1 MPFMAFL
8 TAILLI
14 TGMPVAGLALPTW
27 PLRGDSNKQ
36 TPLESKPPSGRLQEV
51 APPGAV
57 QQLRE
62 KLQRYQPNL
71 RLVTPTDDS
80 VINADTVELILDVK
94 NWPISRDDQL
104 GLGPHVVVQID
115 NQPPRQLHELEAN
128 RVSVRLNDLA
138 PGSHRFSAWA
148 AYPWGEA
155 VKTPG
160 ANLQGRFHLWQRME
174 GTQPGSNAPWL
185 VPVTNSADPALQPL
199 LLDWL
204 IWNAPLQNLR
214 DGDGRWRLRLSV
226 DGDSFLVDHQEALW
240 LKGNSSSRGNLVQME
255 LLNGVGEP
263 ITPEFNNRLIHQSGQ
278 RATSPTWLKAHLT
291 EEELTRLSGAP
302 RIPSADLETEAI
314 DKPEPLLN
322 RTTKPEAKPVSSAKA
337 VSESPNGDE
346 AKPDSDIEP
355 TPGARNVQE
364 AAKAPEAETAPGAE
378 QAADTKKGAT
388 TLIESDPTTSPRND
402 ALVDEQDTPEQTNES
417 AYKQSPD
424 VFREDVMDE
433 DVMDED
439 VMDEDVV
446 DKDVVKENLVSE
458 DIAPPNEPKASDDQA
473 PRLQRDNPSMP
484 VPSASEERLVP
495 TSRLGGSARE
505 LLNDD
510 GSLRKP

>member
-1 MPFMAFL
+1 MSRPGLMPFMAFL
-8 TAILLI
+8 MAILLI
-14 TGMPVAGLALPTW
+14 TGMPVAGMALPTW
-27 PLRGDSNKQ
+27 PLRGDGNKQ

-62 KLQRYQPNL
+62 TLQRYQPNL

-115 NQPPRQLHELEAN
+115 NQPPRQLYELEAN

-160 ANLQGRFHLWQRME
+160 ANLQGRFHLWQRVE
-174 GTQPGSNAPWL
+174 GTQPENNAPWL
-185 VPVTNSADPALQPL
+185 VPVTNSANTALQPL
-199 LLDWL
+199 LLDWI

-226 DGDSFLVDHQEALW
+226 DGDSFLVDQQEALW
-240 LKGNSSSRGNLVQME
+240 LKGSSSSSGNLVQME

-263 ITPEFNNRLIHQSGQ
+263 ITPEFNNQLIHQSGQ

-291 EEELTRLSGAP
+291 EDELARLSGTP
-302 RIPSADLETEAI
+302 LIRSADLGPEAMA
-314 DKPEPLLN
+314 KPEPLLN
-322 RTTKPEAKPVSSAKA
+322 RETKPEAKPVSSAKA
-337 VSESPNGDE
+337 VSESPNGDD

-355 TPGARNVQE
+355 TPGAKNVQE
-364 AAKAPEAETAPGAE
+364 AAKAPGAE
-378 QAADTKKGAT
+378 KAADTKKGAT

-402 ALVDEQDTPEQTNES
+402 ALVDEQDTPEQTDES
-417 AYKQSPD
+417 ANKQAPD
-424 VFREDVMDE
+424 VVRE
-433 DVMDED
+433 
-439 VMDEDVV
+439 
-446 DKDVVKENLVSE
+446 DVVKEDVVGE
-458 DIAPPNEPKASDDQA
+458 DIAPPNEP
-473 PRLQRDNPSMP
+473 R
-484 VPSASEERLVP
+484 ASEERLIP

>member
-1 MPFMAFL
+1 MSRPGLMPFMAFL
-8 TAILLI
+8 MAILLI

-27 PLRGDSNKQ
+27 PLRGDVNQQ

-278 RATSPTWLKAHLT
+278 RATSPTWLKTHLT
-291 EEELTRLSGAP
+291 EEELIRLSGAP
-302 RIPSADLETEAI
+302 RIPSADLE
-314 DKPEPLLN
+314 
-322 RTTKPEAKPVSSAKA
+322 PEAKPVSSAKA
-337 VSESPNGDE
+337 VSESPNGDD
-346 AKPDSDIEP
+346 AKPDSDTEP
-355 TPGARNVQE
+355 TPGAKIVQE
-364 AAKAPEAETAPGAE
+364 AAKAPGAETVPEAEKAPGAE
-378 QAADTKKGAT
+378 KAIDTKKRAT
-388 TLIESDPTTSPRND
+388 TLIESDPTSSSRND
-402 ALVDEQDTPEQTNES
+402 ALVDEQDTPEQTDES
-417 AYKQSPD
+417 AFKQAPD
-424 VFREDVMDE
+424 SVSEDDVREDGVRE
-433 DVMDED
+433 DG
-439 VMDEDVV
+439 
-446 DKDVVKENLVSE
+446 VSE
-458 DIAPPNEPKASDDQA
+458 DIAPPNEPRASDPA
-473 PRLQRDNPSMP
+473 PRLQRDKPSMP

>member
-1 MPFMAFL
+1 MSRPGLMPFMAFL
-8 TAILLI
+8 MAILLI
-14 TGMPVAGLALPTW
+14 TGMPVAGMALPTW
-27 PLRGDSNKQ
+27 PLRGDSNKH
-36 TPLESKPPSGRLQEV
+36 TPLESKPPSGRSHEV

-62 KLQRYQPNL
+62 TLQRYQPNL

-115 NQPPRQLHELEAN
+115 NQPPRQLYELEAN

-160 ANLQGRFHLWQRME
+160 ANLQGRFHLWQRVE
-174 GTQPGSNAPWL
+174 GTQPENNAPWL
-185 VPVTNSADPALQPL
+185 VPVTNSANTALQPL
-199 LLDWL
+199 LLDWI

-226 DGDSFLVDHQEALW
+226 DGDSFLVDQQEALW
-240 LKGNSSSRGNLVQME
+240 LKGSSSSRGNLVQME

-263 ITPEFNNRLIHQSGQ
+263 ITPEFNNQLIHQSG
-278 RATSPTWLKAHLT
+278 RKTTPPTWLKARLT
-291 EEELTRLSGAP
+291 EDELARLSGTP
-302 RIPSADLETEAI
+302 LIPAEELVPEA
-314 DKPEPLLN
+314 KATPEPIEE
-322 RTTKPEAKPVSSAKA
+322 RETKPEAQPVVTAESLTASPDDDEATASPKPEASAEAEKVEESGNGVSDLME
-337 VSESPNGDE
+337 SEPEPKLNADALGDE
-346 AKPDSDIEP
+346 QDSTDDSDDS
-355 TPGARNVQE
+355 TF
-364 AAKAPEAETAPGAE
+364 E
-378 QAADTKKGAT
+378 QAADDVSKDN
-388 TLIESDPTTSPRND
+388 SDD
-402 ALVDEQDTPEQTNES
+402 L
-417 AYKQSPD
+417 
-424 VFREDVMDE
+424 
-433 DVMDED
+433 
-439 VMDEDVV
+439 
-446 DKDVVKENLVSE
+446 
-458 DIAPPNEPKASDDQA
+458 APPAEPIALDDQA
-473 PRLQRDNPSMP
+473 PLPKSEKPSMP
-484 VPSASEERLVP
+484 VPSASEERLIP

>member
-1 MPFMAFL
+1 MSRPGLMPFMAFL
-8 TAILLI
+8 MAILLI

-27 PLRGDSNKQ
+27 PLRGDVNKQ

-302 RIPSADLETEAI
+302 RIPSADLE
-314 DKPEPLLN
+314 
-322 RTTKPEAKPVSSAKA
+322 PEAKPVSSAKA
-337 VSESPNGDE
+337 VSESPNGDD

-355 TPGARNVQE
+355 TPGAKNVQE
-364 AAKAPEAETAPGAE
+364 AAKAPEAETVPGAE
-378 QAADTKKGAT
+378 KAIDTKKGAT
-388 TLIESDPTTSPRND
+388 TLIESDPTSSSRND
-402 ALVDEQDTPEQTNES
+402 ALVDEQDTPEQTDES
-417 AYKQSPD
+417 AFKQAPD
-424 VFREDVMDE
+424 GVMEDGVGE
-433 DVMDED
+433 DGVGE
-439 VMDEDVV
+439 
-446 DKDVVKENLVSE
+446 DVVKEDIVSE
-458 DIAPPNEPKASDDQA
+458 DIAPPNEPRASDQA
-473 PRLQRDNPSMP
+473 PRLQRDKPSMP

>member
-1 MPFMAFL
+1 MAFL
-8 TAILLI
+8 MAILLI

-27 PLRGDSNKQ
+27 PLRGDGNKQ

-128 RVSVRLNDLA
+128 RVSVMLNDLA

-278 RATSPTWLKAHLT
+278 RATSPTWLKAQLT

-302 RIPSADLETEAI
+302 RIPSADLE
-314 DKPEPLLN
+314 
-322 RTTKPEAKPVSSAKA
+322 PEAKPVSSAKA
-337 VSESPNGDE
+337 VSESPNGDD

-355 TPGARNVQE
+355 TPGAKIVQE
-364 AAKAPEAETAPGAE
+364 AAKAPEAETVPEEETVPGAGKAPGAE
-378 QAADTKKGAT
+378 KAIDTKKGAT
-388 TLIESDPTTSPRND
+388 TLIESDPTSSSRND
-402 ALVDEQDTPEQTNES
+402 ALVDEQDTPEQTDES
-417 AYKQSPD
+417 AFKQAPD
-424 VFREDVMDE
+424 GVMEDGVREDV
-433 DVMDED
+433 V
-439 VMDEDVV
+439 DEDVV
-446 DKDVVKENLVSE
+446 KEDIVSE
-458 DIAPPNEPKASDDQA
+458 DIAPPNEPRASDQA
-473 PRLQRDNPSMP
+473 PRLQRDKPSMP

>member
-1 MPFMAFL
+1 MSRPGLMPFMAFL
-8 TAILLI
+8 MAILLI
-14 TGMPVAGLALPTW
+14 TGMPVAGMALPTW
-27 PLRGDSNKQ
+27 PLRGDGNKQ

-62 KLQRYQPNL
+62 TLQRYQPNL

-115 NQPPRQLHELEAN
+115 NQPPRQLYELEAN

-160 ANLQGRFHLWQRME
+160 ANLQGRFHLWQRVE
-174 GTQPGSNAPWL
+174 GTQPENNAPWL
-185 VPVTNSADPALQPL
+185 VPVTNSANTALQPL
-199 LLDWL
+199 LLDWI

-226 DGDSFLVDHQEALW
+226 DGDSFLVDQQEALW
-240 LKGNSSSRGNLVQME
+240 LKGSSSSSGNLVQME

-263 ITPEFNNRLIHQSGQ
+263 ITPEFNNQLIHQSGQ

-291 EEELTRLSGAP
+291 EDELARLSGTP
-302 RIPSADLETEAI
+302 LIPAEELVPEA
-314 DKPEPLLN
+314 KATPEPIEE
-322 RTTKPEAKPVSSAKA
+322 RETKPEAQPVVTAEKLT
-337 VSESPNGDE
+337 ESPDEDE
-346 AKPDSDIEP
+346 ATASPKP
-355 TPGARNVQE
+355 
-364 AAKAPEAETAPGAE
+364 KASPEAEKVEESGNGVSDLMGSEPEPKLNADALGDEQDSTDDSDDSTFE
-378 QAADTKKGAT
+378 QAADDVSKDN
-388 TLIESDPTTSPRND
+388 SDD
-402 ALVDEQDTPEQTNES
+402 L
-417 AYKQSPD
+417 
-424 VFREDVMDE
+424 
-433 DVMDED
+433 
-439 VMDEDVV
+439 
-446 DKDVVKENLVSE
+446 
-458 DIAPPNEPKASDDQA
+458 APPAKPIALDDQA
-473 PRLQRDNPSMP
+473 PLPKSEKPSMP
-484 VPSASEERLVP
+484 VPSASEERLIP

>member
-1 MPFMAFL
+1 MSRPGLMPFMAFL
-8 TAILLI
+8 MAILLI
-14 TGMPVAGLALPTW
+14 TGMPVAGMALPTW
-27 PLRGDSNKQ
+27 PLRGDGNKQ

-62 KLQRYQPNL
+62 TLQRYQPNL

-115 NQPPRQLHELEAN
+115 NQPPRQLYELEAN

-160 ANLQGRFHLWQRME
+160 ANLQGRFHLWQRVE
-174 GTQPGSNAPWL
+174 GTQPENNAPWL
-185 VPVTNSADPALQPL
+185 VPVTNSANTALQPL
-199 LLDWL
+199 LLDWI

-226 DGDSFLVDHQEALW
+226 DGDSFLVDQQEALW
-240 LKGNSSSRGNLVQME
+240 LKGSSSSSGNLVQME

-263 ITPEFNNRLIHQSGQ
+263 ITPEFNNQLIHQSGQ

-291 EEELTRLSGAP
+291 EDELARLSGTP
-302 RIPSADLETEAI
+302 LIRSEELVPEA
-314 DKPEPLLN
+314 KATPEPIEE
-322 RTTKPEAKPVSSAKA
+322 RETKPEAQPVVTAEKLT
-337 VSESPNGDE
+337 ESPDEDE
-346 AKPDSDIEP
+346 ATASPKP
-355 TPGARNVQE
+355 E
-364 AAKAPEAETAPGAE
+364 ASPEAEKVEESGNGVSDLMGSEPEPKLNADALGDEQDSTDDSDDSTFE
-378 QAADTKKGAT
+378 QAADDVSKDN
-388 TLIESDPTTSPRND
+388 SDD
-402 ALVDEQDTPEQTNES
+402 L
-417 AYKQSPD
+417 
-424 VFREDVMDE
+424 
-433 DVMDED
+433 
-439 VMDEDVV
+439 
-446 DKDVVKENLVSE
+446 
-458 DIAPPNEPKASDDQA
+458 APPAKPIALDDQA
-473 PRLQRDNPSMP
+473 PLPKSEKPSMP
-484 VPSASEERLVP
+484 VPSASEERLIP

>member
-1 MPFMAFL
+1 MSRPGLMPFMAFL
-8 TAILLI
+8 MAILLI

-27 PLRGDSNKQ
+27 PLRGDGNKQ

-302 RIPSADLETEAI
+302 RIPSADLE
-314 DKPEPLLN
+314 
-322 RTTKPEAKPVSSAKA
+322 PEAKPVSSAKA
-337 VSESPNGDE
+337 VSESPNGDD

-355 TPGARNVQE
+355 TPGAKIVQE
-364 AAKAPEAETAPGAE
+364 AAKAPEAETVPEEETVPGAGKAPGAE
-378 QAADTKKGAT
+378 KAIDTKKGAT
-388 TLIESDPTTSPRND
+388 TLIESDPTSSSRND
-402 ALVDEQDTPEQTNES
+402 ALVDEQDTPEQTDES
-417 AYKQSPD
+417 AFKQAPD
-424 VFREDVMDE
+424 GVMEDGVGE
-433 DVMDED
+433 
-439 VMDEDVV
+439 
-446 DKDVVKENLVSE
+446 DVVKEDIVSE
-458 DIAPPNEPKASDDQA
+458 DIAPPNEPRASDQA
-473 PRLQRDNPSMP
+473 PRLQRDKPSMP